1 LLIVKCKLKRS
12 RIVSRLKIITALSL
26 LLFAVTAFSQT
37 PGKEI
42 NQGIPEGTGILL
54 LAHGG
59 STKWNEE
66 VLKLAAQINKDVPVE
81 VAFGMATRRT
91 IQEGIDKLSGRGVKR
106 IVAVPLFIS
115 SHSSV
120 ITSTEYLLGQRQEAP
135 PALAIFAKMDH
146 SHSSHGSAS
155 MEASPD
161 GTKPVKSPVPLHLTS
176 ALDRDPLVA
185 EILITRA
192 ASISREP
199 AREVVILVAHGP
211 TSDENNA
218 KWLAD
223 MKALA
228 DLMRPKTEYKR
239 IEYLTVRDDAPE
251 PIRANAAAE
260 LRARV
265 ETATGAGDK
274 VLIVPLLLSY
284 GGIEQGI
291 KKRLEGLD
299 YTITDRALLP
309 DERLALWVKNSVIK
323 TR

>member
-1 LLIVKCKLKRS
+1 MRRTKIIAALLI
-12 RIVSRLKIITALSL
+12 
-26 LLFAVTAFSQT
+26 FATTAFSQT
-37 PGKEI
+37 PTKEI
-42 NQGIPEGTGILL
+42 NQAIPEGTGILL

-59 STKWNEE
+59 SAKWNEE
-66 VLKLAAQINKDVPVE
+66 VQKLAAQIDRDAPVE

-91 IQEGIDKLSGRGVKR
+91 IQEGIDKLAGRGVKR

-120 ITSTEYLLGQRQEAP
+120 ITSTEYLLGQRKEAP
-135 PALAIFAKMDH
+135 AALAIFARMDH
-146 SHSSHGSAS
+146 AHGSHGGSMDASA
-155 MEASPD
+155 D
-161 GTKPVKSPVPLHLTS
+161 GTKPVKSPVPLQMSS

-185 EILITRA
+185 EILITRS

-199 AREVVILVAHGP
+199 AREVVIVVAHGP
-211 TSDENNA
+211 TSDENNI

-228 DLMRPKTEYKR
+228 DLMRPKTQYKR

-265 ETATGAGDK
+265 ETATSAGDN

-299 YTITDRALLP
+299 YTIADRALLP
-309 DERLALWVKNSVIK
+309 DERLAVWVKNSVLK
-323 TR
+323 TK